1 MPEGI
6 KPGTPYPP
14 PPPRPGS
21 AAEIKQYSVTLP
33 EAYWLLVL
41 TACQNQVIVHPEK
54 MKRDEFEYAAR
65 QILRSIADHYVAVK
79 ES

>member
-1 MPEGI
+1 MPPLE
-6 KPGTPYPP
+6 
-14 PPPRPGS
+14 
-21 AAEIKQYSVTLP
+21 AKQYSVTLP

-54 MKRDEFEYAAR
+54 LKRDQFEYAAR
-65 QILRSIADHYVAVK
+65 QILRSIAENYIAVK